1 MTIIFLY
8 RANQFNY
15 TISNL
20 NMLYVHFLIS
30 LKKFCMIKNP
40 KKVVHEKKTKQ
51 VLQDKNLDITV
62 ILLSLL
68 M

>member
-1 MTIIFLY
+1 
-8 RANQFNY
+8 
-15 TISNL
+15 
-20 NMLYVHFLIS
+20 MLYVHFLIS